1 MSRVDTEAAR
11 RRWSWLVPASALA
24 LVTAVM
30 LIDPPAVH
38 LLRNATFDHFQ
49 RWQPRV
55 PTDMP
60 VRIVD
65 IDDESLRRLGQW
77 PWPRD
82 RVAQLV
88 TGLASAG
95 PASIALDIVLA
106 EPDRTSPRTL
116 LDAEGVPADTA
127 RYLRTLPDHDEVLAE
142 TLARSNVAIGF
153 ALTHEVPDGTL
164 DAVTGQAPLAKA
176 RFVAVGDSPLP
187 HVPAFASSVPSLV
200 ALQRASAGHGA
211 MTFLPDAD
219 GVIRKVPLLANLGGS
234 LVPSL
239 SAEALRLAQG
249 ASNYTVRTAPNG
261 GGLTDVSVGAL
272 RMLTDAEGSMRVH
285 FSRRM
290 PGRYVPAWKVLAG
303 EVPASELAG
312 RIVLVGTSAQG
323 LMDLRF
329 SPLGGIVPGVEVHA
343 QALEQ
348 VLTGQQL
355 ARPSWA
361 LGAELLAGAVGCAL
375 VGVIAMLA
383 GAAVSIAALAA
394 IVIAFWLVA
403 WQAFA
408 GAGLLLDPATST
420 LALCVVF
427 VPSTLVRHLLSEQRQ
442 RWVRNAFARYVSPN
456 LVDYLI
462 DHPGALELGGKRQR
476 CSFVFA
482 DVAGFTT
489 TMETMEPASA
499 VSVLNAYLDR
509 MISIAFEHD
518 GTLDRIVGDSV
529 AIVFSTPVEQPD
541 HEARALRCA
550 LAMQRFARGF
560 VDDLAARDIPFG
572 DTRIGVHT
580 GEVTVGN
587 FGGSTIFDYRALG
600 DPVNTASR
608 LEGANK
614 YLGTLM
620 CVSET
625 TLAGCAGAPARPIGR
640 LRLSGRVQPVMAYE
654 PLDPAALTEGD
665 EGDLAYTAAFRMMAA
680 HRSEAFG
687 AFEALHKERP
697 GDPLVQLHWRRLQAG
712 SVGDL
717 VELEGK

>member
-1 MSRVDTEAAR
+1 MGRADTESSGH
-11 RRWSWLVPASALA
+11 RWNWLVPVSALA
-24 LVTAVM
+24 LVSAIMVV
-30 LIDPPAVH
+30 DPPALR

-49 RWQPRV
+49 RWSPRV

-88 TGLASAG
+88 DGLARAQ

-106 EPDRTSPRTL
+106 EPDRTSPRAL
-116 LDAEGVPADTA
+116 LSGDAVPAETA
-127 RYLRTLPDHDEVLAE
+127 LYIGSLPDHDEVLAE
-142 TLARSNVAIGF
+142 ALARSNVAIGF
-153 ALTHEVPDGTL
+153 ALTKKVADSAF
-164 DAVTGQAPLAKA
+164 DAVAGLAPLGKA
-176 RFVAVGDSPLP
+176 RFAALGDSALP
-187 HVPAFASSVPSLV
+187 YLPAFASSVPSLV
-200 ALQRASAGHGA
+200 ALQKAAAGHGA

-219 GVIRKVPLLANLGGS
+219 GVIRKVQLLANLDGS

-249 ASNYTVRTAPNG
+249 ASNYTVRTASSG
-261 GGLTDVSVGAL
+261 GGVTGVSVGRL
-272 RMLTDAEGSMRVH
+272 HMVTDAKAAMWVH
-285 FSRRM
+285 YTRPIPR
-290 PGRYVPAWKVLAG
+290 RYVPAWKVLAG

-329 SPLGGIVPGVEVHA
+329 SPLGGIVPGVEIHA

-361 LGAELLAGAVGCAL
+361 PGAELIAGVAGCAL

-383 GAAVSIAALAA
+383 GAAVSIATLAA
-394 IVIAFWLVA
+394 IMIAFWLVA

-408 GAGLLLDPATST
+408 NAGLLLDPATST
-420 LALCVVF
+420 LALCVMF
-427 VPSTLVRHLLSEQRQ
+427 VPSTLIRHLLSEQRQ
-442 RWVRNAFARYVSPN
+442 RWIRNAFARYVSPN
-456 LVDYLI
+456 LVDHLI
-462 DHPGALELGGKRQR
+462 AHPGALELGGKRQR

-489 TMETMEPASA
+489 TMETMEPAAA

-529 AIVFSTPVEQPD
+529 AIVFSTPVEQAD

-550 LAMQRFARGF
+550 LAMQRFARSF

-587 FGGSTIFDYRALG
+587 FGGNTIFDYRALG

-640 LRLSGRVQPVMAYE
+640 LQLSGRVQPVMAYE
-654 PLDPAALTEGD
+654 PLNPAAHRD
-665 EGDLAYTAAFRMMAA
+665 GDLAYNTAFQLMAE
-680 HRSEAFG
+680 HRSEALN
-687 AFEALHKERP
+687 AFEALRAQRP
-697 GDPLVQLHWRRLQAG
+697 DDSLVQLHWRRLSGG

-717 VELEGK
+717 IVLEGK

>member
-1 MSRVDTEAAR
+1 MSRADTASTR
-11 RRWSWLVPASALA
+11 QRWSWLVPASALA
-24 LVTAVM
+24 LVAAIM
-30 LIDPPAVH
+30 LIEPPAMR
-38 LLRNATFDHFQ
+38 LLRNTTFDHFQ
-49 RWQPRV
+49 RWKPRI

-60 VRIVD
+60 VRIID
-65 IDDESLRRLGQW
+65 IDDESMRRLGQW

-88 TGLASAG
+88 EGLERAR

-106 EPDRTSPRTL
+106 EPDRTSPRAL
-116 LDAEGVPADTA
+116 LIGEAVPADTA
-127 RYLRTLPDHDEVLAE
+127 RYLQTLPDHDEVLAE

-153 ALTHEVPDGTL
+153 ALTHEVADGAF
-164 DAVTGQAPLAKA
+164 DAVGGSAPLAKA
-176 RFVAVGDSPLP
+176 RFVALGDSPLP
-187 HVPAFASSVPSLV
+187 HLPAFASSVPSLV
-200 ALQRASAGHGA
+200 ALQRAAAGHGA

-219 GVIRKVPLLANLGGS
+219 GVIRKVPLLANLDGS

-261 GGLTDVSVGAL
+261 GGLTDVSVGKL
-272 RMLTDAEGSMRVH
+272 RMITDEQGAMWVH
-285 FSRRM
+285 YSRRI
-290 PGRYVPAWKVLAG
+290 PARYIPAWKVLAG
-303 EVPASELAG
+303 EVAASELEG
-312 RIVLVGTSAQG
+312 RIILVGTSAQG

-348 VLTGQQL
+348 VLTEQQL

-361 LGAELLAGAVGCAL
+361 PAVELLAGVAGCAVL
-375 VGVIAMLA
+375 GVVAMQA
-383 GAAVSIAALAA
+383 GAAVSIAALVA
-394 IVIAFWLVA
+394 IVITFWLVA

-408 GAGLLLDPATST
+408 SAGLLLDPSTGT

-462 DHPGALELGGKRQR
+462 DNPGALELGGKRQR

-489 TMETMEPASA
+489 TMETMEPALA

-529 AIVFSTPVEQPD
+529 AIVFSTPIEQSD

-550 LAMQRFARGF
+550 LAMQRFARAF
-560 VDDLAARDIPFG
+560 VDDLASRGIPFG

-614 YLGTLM
+614 YLGTLI
-620 CVSET
+620 CVSAET
-625 TLAGCAGAPARPIGR
+625 MAGCDGAPARPIGR
-640 LRLSGRVQPVMAYE
+640 LQLSGRTRPVMAYE
-654 PLDPAALTEGD
+654 AMDPLAHADSDT
-665 EGDLAYTAAFRMMAA
+665 AYSAAFQMMSERREEAA
-680 HRSEAFG
+680 G
-687 AFEALHKERP
+687 AFEALRKERP
-697 GDPLVQLHWRRLQAG
+697 GDPLVQLHWQRLQRG
-712 SVGDL
+712 DIGDL
-717 VELEGK
+717 IALEGK